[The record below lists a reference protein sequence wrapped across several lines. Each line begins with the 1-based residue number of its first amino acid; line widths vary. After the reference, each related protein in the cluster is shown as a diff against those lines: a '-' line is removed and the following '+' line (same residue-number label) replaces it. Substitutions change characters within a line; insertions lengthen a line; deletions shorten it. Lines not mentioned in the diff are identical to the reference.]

1 VIDIYRG
8 KAKPQKSLLD
18 CALYISLFPQL
29 VAGPIVRYD
38 AIAAQIAG
46 RKESWDDFV
55 AGFTRFVV
63 GLAKKLL
70 IADQVAPLAD
80 AAFAQNAEGMLGLPM
95 AWLGALAYTLQIFFD
110 FSGYSDMA
118 IGLGRMFG
126 FRFAENFNY
135 PYISRSATEFWRRW
149 HISLGSFF
157 RDYVYFPL
165 GGSRCSKKRLVL
177 NLFVVW
183 TLTGL
188 WHGANWTFVFWGW
201 LYFVLLTVEKISGFS
216 SAPVGARLALPLRN
230 LYALF
235 FIVIGWVLFRAEN
248 LGLAVSYYQA
258 LFGGGVSGAFSA
270 QVSWIPIALGILF
283 SVPLMPKLRE
293 RIGKSLAWRV
303 AEPVVMLCLF
313 ALCLIASTA
322 NEYQPFIYFNF

>member
-1 VIDIYRG
+1 
-8 KAKPQKSLLD
+8 
-18 CALYISLFPQL
+18 

-38 AIAAQIAG
+38 AIAAQIAN

-70 IADQVAPLAD
+70 IADQCAPLAD
-80 AAFAQNAEGMLGLPM
+80 AAFAQNADGMLGLPM

-135 PYISRSATEFWRRW
+135 PYMSRSATEFWRRW

-188 WHGANWTFVFWGW
+188 WHGANWTFICWGW
-201 LYFVLLTVEKISGFS
+201 CYVVLLVFEKFSGYYKWTTQKGWNFGILFQILYS
-216 SAPVGARLALPLRN
+216 TITILLLR
-230 LYALF
+230 A
-235 FIVIGWVLFRAEN
+235 LFRAPSISEY
-248 LGLAVSYYQA
+248 GSYVQA
-258 LFGGGVSGAFSA
+258 MFAGSL
-270 QVSWIPIALGILF
+270 SWTPIFIPWHVIALGVLF
-283 SVPLMPKLRE
+283 CFPLMPKLRE
-293 RIGKSLAWRV
+293 FFGDKLVWRI
-303 AEPVVMLCLF
+303 AEPAIMF
-313 ALCLIASTA
+313 AVGCLCLIASTA

>member
-1 VIDIYRG
+1 
-8 KAKPQKSLLD
+8 
-18 CALYISLFPQL
+18 
-29 VAGPIVRYD
+29 VRYD
-38 AIAAQIAG
+38 AIAAQIAN

-80 AAFAQNAEGMLGLPM
+80 AAFAQNTDGMLGLPM

-201 LYFVLLTVEKISGFS
+201 LYFVLLTFEKLVFKANNIIY
-216 SAPVGARLALPLRN
+216 L
-230 LYALF
+230 LF
-235 FIVIGWVLFRAEN
+235 FVMMGWVLFRAEN

-270 QVSWIPIALGILF
+270 QVSWIPIALGVLF

-293 RIGKSLAWRV
+293 RIGESLVWRI

-313 ALCLIASTA
+313 ALCLVASTA